1 MSLMSLKKILLWPT
15 SRTLSEHGK
24 EKNGIGLFT
33 TRDKKEES
41 GKTDAVHH
49 PFVPQRKTRVG
60 GRPTPPLLVN
70 YQTFKIVNP

>member
-1 MSLMSLKKILLWPT
+1 MSLKKILLWPA

-41 GKTDAVHH
+41 GKTDVIPRHFRAY
-49 PFVPQRKTRVG
+49 PQTIVP
-60 GRPTPPLLVN
+60 
-70 YQTFKIVNP
+70 